1 MENIERVDNFL
12 DGWSEKEAKI
22 VYGGD
27 VAYYSPRLDE
37 IHPPEQNAFRSTA
50 EVYST
55 AQVAPRMGCVD

>member
-27 VAYYSPRLDE
+27 RLT
-37 IHPPEQNAFRSTA
+37 ILRGWMRSISSNKMPFVRQQNFILR
-50 EVYST
+50 
-55 AQVAPRMGCVD
+55 R